1 MKKKYLITYVDN
13 SGIGPETE
21 TDIYEANDRDEA
33 KLMCLNEHGICEGH
47 FAGEWAGDRRLGV
60 PRGQPQLSCYEGGH
74 SASAPALG
82 QRHLSVLHPL
92 PIRQARRVLPVRH
105 FQRAHPRATGEIG

>member
-33 KLMCLNEHGICEGH
+33 KLMCLNEHGICEGK
-47 FAGEWAGDRRLGV
+47 DDDV
-60 PRGQPQLSCYEGGH
+60 DDYEYEDEYFI
-74 SASAPALG
+74 SEVKELEKK
-82 QRHLSVLHPL
+82 V
-92 PIRQARRVLPVRH
+92 
-105 FQRAHPRATGEIG
+105 